1 MRDQKLK
8 KINKNSAKVKI
19 YNATLLSMSPVG
31 STTNGRVLIKKVLS
45 TWIAKISCHGQRQ
58 ILHHLN
64 PVPTRGGGG
73 GGGGGKKGK
82 LFGNVGQEGTFV
94 RGNQVEILITFYYI
108 F

>member
-64 PVPTRGGGG
+64 PVPNTGGANTGG
-73 GGGGGKKGK
+73 MGCVVTLDRKGPS
-82 LFGNVGQEGTFV
+82 
-94 RGNQVEILITFYYI
+94 
-108 F
+108 

>member
-1 MRDQKLK
+1 MQHLFDMAEPVSEFERGQASFSTLIYCYERSKTQ

-64 PVPTRGGGG
+64 PVPTPGGGG
-73 GGGGGKKGK
+73 WGATG
-82 LFGNVGQEGTFV
+82 
-94 RGNQVEILITFYYI
+94 
-108 F
+108 